1 MWEIAK
7 NFKVKIGGNY
17 FIDCGCLI
25 SYDDECLFT
34 IKRRESDGRIG
45 IDFDVYDESGKKVAT
60 IRNSNVVDGDPKAY
74 EISHEATC
82 KKVVEKSTGRLIVQ
96 VDKDPPDADL
106 AVTARL
112 HMPGTGFLLE
122 ATPDSINIGTSRMI
136 NCTMRNCRTGIA
148 LGSSSGGAGFKFD
161 APT

>member
-25 SYDDECLFT
+25 SYNDECLFT
-34 IKRRESDGRIG
+34 IKRRESDGSLG

-96 VDKDPPDADL
+96 VDKNPTDADL
-106 AVTARL
+106 VVTARL
-112 HMPGTGFLLE
+112 HLPGTGFLLE
-122 ATPDSINIGTSRMI
+122 ATPDGLNAGTCKFTGNTFSNLAI
-136 NCTMRNCRTGIA
+136 GIA
-148 LGSSSGGAGFKFD
+148 IGECTGGAGVRI
-161 APT
+161 AGLA